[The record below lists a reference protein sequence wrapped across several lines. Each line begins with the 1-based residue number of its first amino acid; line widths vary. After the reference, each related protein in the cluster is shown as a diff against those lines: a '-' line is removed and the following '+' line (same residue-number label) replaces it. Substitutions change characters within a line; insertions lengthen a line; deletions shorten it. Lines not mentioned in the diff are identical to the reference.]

1 MTSTQLIDQGR
12 MQADSAPALQDDI
25 DDESFSNQQV
35 AYRSSLPF
43 ITPAMHAFAEHW
55 AHNRNQ
61 VKAFQHAYPGSS
73 TNSARLNARRL
84 FADDRVQLEIR
95 RVIESWSEKSGIT
108 IAQLEHELTRLGRSD
123 VRNLFDEAGNI
134 RPPHEWDADTAAAV
148 SSYVEE
154 EHWEGRGEDR
164 MLVKTRKVRLA
175 EKHGPLRTLLEA
187 KGAFEKQKAPPGA
200 AAIFNINLGG
210 VPLQLGAPV
219 IEGRTITMQATK
231 QKLLKQPAS
240 GAIPPIHIAQA
251 PHKQPK
257 GRKQTA
263 KERSHASRTRAA
275 RAGRH
280 DKAPE
285 SVDISSVSASN
296 VIQVTKEAQTAT
308 IPTVAAK
315 PPLF

>member
-1 MTSTQLIDQGR
+1 MTSTQLTDQAT

-43 ITPAMHAFAEHW
+43 ITPAMHAFAAHW
-55 AHNRNQ
+55 ALNRNQ
-61 VKAFQHAYPGSS
+61 IKAYQHAYPGSS
-73 TNSARLNARRL
+73 ANAAKTEARRL
-84 FADDRVQLEIR
+84 FADPRVQAEIR
-95 RVIESWSEKSGIT
+95 RVVESWSEKSGIT

-123 VRNLFDEAGNI
+123 VRNLFDEQGNV

-148 SSYVEE
+148 ASYVEE

-164 MLVKTRKVRLA
+164 MLVKTRKVRMA

-219 IEGRTITMQATK
+219 IDGRTITMDATSRRLLPAK
-231 QKLLKQPAS
+231 AKKSPVRRGQGSHEAENAPNRVLAHPSVVSKSRQKPRKA
-240 GAIPPIHIAQA
+240 PPK
-251 PHKQPK
+251 PV
-257 GRKQTA
+257 
-263 KERSHASRTRAA
+263 A
-275 RAGRH
+275 RAISTPE
-280 DKAPE
+280 APPP
-285 SVDISSVSASN
+285 SPVS
-296 VIQVTKEAQTAT
+296 
-308 IPTVAAK
+308 K
-315 PPLF
+315 PDLF

>member
-1 MTSTQLIDQGR
+1 

-43 ITPAMHAFAEHW
+43 ITPAMHAFAAHW
-55 AHNRNQ
+55 ALNRNQ
-61 VKAFQHAYPGSS
+61 IKAYQHAYPGSS
-73 TNSARLNARRL
+73 ANAAKTEARRL
-84 FADDRVQLEIR
+84 FADPRVQAEIR
-95 RVIESWSEKSGIT
+95 RVIESWSEKAGIT

-123 VRNLFDEAGNI
+123 VRNLFDEDGNI

-187 KGAFEKQKAPPGA
+187 KGAFDKQKAPPGA

-210 VPLQLGAPV
+210 VPMQLGAP
-219 IEGRTITMQATK
+219 IQPGRTINMDVGRLAKGKKSPVRPGQSTSKAGKRQKAVLERPTAMSKVRQIEAKSVEISTVSEENVTQITK
-231 QKLLKQPAS
+231 QAD
-240 GAIPPIHIAQA
+240 
-251 PHKQPK
+251 
-257 GRKQTA
+257 TV
-263 KERSHASRTRAA
+263 E
-275 RAGRH
+275 
-280 DKAPE
+280 
-285 SVDISSVSASN
+285 ISTP
-296 VIQVTKEAQTAT
+296 Q
-308 IPTVAAK
+308 AK
-315 PPLF
+315 PDLF